1 MPAQPAR
8 RILGYDKGTQ
18 MVTVAG
24 RYGGQEVLPLG
35 ALPKSEVIAVAKYLG
50 IRFVGKNPMAMELA
64 KIHRAIV
71 DGDRVVR
78 YFTPDSVPPTP
89 DEPPTPTPQ
98 TPKEEPMPQN
108 PLKGSLAS
116 KIPPSPTG
124 LEEIV
129 RGIAT
134 DVVDSA
140 LQDFT
145 GGVDADKVGEI
156 VSPIVDGL
164 RHELTELVKANRPI
178 VNTIVVKDKPPRTL
192 KGTQHFMFPKVLGA
206 ISQGV
211 HLWLV
216 GSAGTG
222 KSTIGEQVAEALS
235 VPFSAVNC
243 TSAMTEGKFTGY
255 NDAMGVFR
263 STEFRRIFEGGGV
276 FVIDEVDNASP
287 NALGILNSAL
297 SNGFMAFADK
307 LVPKHPEFV
316 AIATGNT
323 YGSGATMEYVGRNP
337 IDGATIDRFV
347 QLEIPIDEKVEEA
360 MLASVGLE
368 QVVATKWLT
377 AVRKARANVAESGL
391 KVIVSP
397 RATLNGAKLL
407 QSGAFSMSEVFTA
420 TVTKGAKPDQA
431 TKIGE
436 GVTL

>member
-24 RYGGQEVLPLG
+24 RHGGQEVLPLG

-50 IRFVGKNPMAMELA
+50 IRFIGKNPMAHELA
-64 KIHRAIV
+64 KIHNAIIEGTRFLHYEPK
-71 DGDRVVR
+71 DELPRSP
-78 YFTPDSVPPTP
+78 FPTP
-89 DEPPTPTPQ
+89 KPTPTPT
-98 TPKEEPMPQN
+98 TPKEEPMPQ
-108 PLKGSLAS
+108 PT
-116 KIPPSPTG
+116 PTPSPMG

-134 DVVDSA
+134 DVVGSA

-156 VSPIVDGL
+156 VSPIMDGL

-178 VNTIVVKDKPPRTL
+178 VNTIVVKDKPPRPL

-206 ISQGV
+206 VSQGI

-222 KSTIGEQVAEALS
+222 KSTIGEQVAEALE

-368 QVVATKWLT
+368 QVIATKWLT
-377 AVRKARANVAESGL
+377 AVRKARTNVAESGL

-407 QSGAFSMSEVFTA
+407 RSGAFSMSEVFTA
-420 TVTKGAKPDQA
+420 TVTKGAKPDQVA
-431 TKIGE
+431 KIGA

>member
-8 RILGYDKGTQ
+8 RILGYDKGTE

-24 RYGGQEVLPLG
+24 RFGGQEVLPLG
-35 ALPKSEVIAVAKYLG
+35 SLPKSEVIAVAKYLG
-50 IRFVGKNPMAMELA
+50 IRFVGKNPMAMPLMQ
-64 KIHRAIV
+64 IHNAIV
-71 DGDRVVR
+71 NDIRVVR
-78 YFTPDSVPPTP
+78 FVEKAPEFTPSPTRK
-89 DEPPTPTPQ
+89 PTPT
-98 TPKEEPMPQN
+98 TPKEEPMPQ
-108 PLKGSLAS
+108 PK
-116 KIPPSPTG
+116 PTPSPTG

-134 DVVDSA
+134 DVVGSA

-156 VSPIVDGL
+156 VSPIMDGL
-164 RHELTELVKANRPI
+164 RHEMTELVKANRPI

-206 ISQGV
+206 VSQGI

-222 KSTIGEQVAEALS
+222 KSTIGEQVAEALA

-307 LVPKHPEFV
+307 LVPKHPDFV

-347 QLEIPIDEKVEEA
+347 QLEIPIDEKVEDA
-360 MLASVGLE
+360 MLASVGLDAII
-368 QVVATKWLT
+368 ATKWLT

-407 QSGAFSMSEVFTA
+407 RSGAFSMSEVFTA
-420 TVTKGAKPDQA
+420 TVTKGAKPDQVS
-431 TKIGE
+431 KIGA
-436 GVTL
+436 GITL

>member
-8 RILGYDKGTQ
+8 RVLGYDKGTQ
-18 MVTVAG
+18 MVTLQASH
-24 RYGGQEVLPLG
+24 GGQVVLPL
-35 ALPKSEVIAVAKYLG
+35 ASLPKSEVIAVAKFVG
-50 IRFVGKNPMAMELA
+50 IRFVGKNPMAMEIA
-64 KIHRAIV
+64 KIDKAIRNE
-71 DGDRVVR
+71 DEVV
-78 YFTPDSVPPTP
+78 YYDPTP
-89 DEPPTPTPQ
+89 SQSPQ
-98 TPKEEPMPQN
+98 PQPQPQSQPQPPKEGKMPQ
-108 PLKGSLAS
+108 PQPPRTPS
-116 KIPPSPTG
+116 PSPTG

-134 DVVDSA
+134 NVVDSA

-156 VSPIVDGL
+156 VSPIMEGL
-164 RHELTELVKANRPI
+164 RHEMTELVKTNRPI
-178 VNTIVVKDKPPRTL
+178 VTTVVVKDKPPRTL

-206 ISQGV
+206 VSQGT

-222 KSTIGEQVAEALS
+222 KSTLGEQVAEALN

-263 STEFRRIFEGGGV
+263 TTEFRRIFEGGGV

-307 LVPKHPEFV
+307 LVPKHDDFV

-347 QLEIPIDEKVEEA
+347 QLEIPIDEKVEDA
-360 MLASVGLE
+360 MLASVGLPE
-368 QVVATKWLT
+368 ALATSWLT
-377 AVRKARANVAESGL
+377 AVRQARLNVASSGL
-391 KVIVSP
+391 KIIVSP
-397 RATLNGAKLL
+397 RATMNGAKLL
-407 QSGAFSMSEVFTA
+407 RSGAFTMAEVFTA
-420 TVTKGAKPDQA
+420 TVTKGAKPDQVG
-431 TKIGE
+431 KIME
-436 GVTL
+436 GVSLK

>member
-18 MVTVAG
+18 MVTLQASH
-24 RYGGQEVLPLG
+24 GGQVVLPL
-35 ALPKSEVIAVAKYLG
+35 ASLPKSEVIAVAKFVG
-50 IRFVGKNPMAMELA
+50 ITFVGKNPMAMEIA
-64 KIHRAIV
+64 KIDKAIRN
-71 DGDRVVR
+71 GDKVVH
-78 YFTPDSVPPTP
+78 YDPTP
-89 DEPPTPTPQ
+89 APTPTPQ
-98 TPKEEPMPQN
+98 FGQPKTPKEEPMPT
-108 PLKGSLAS
+108 PTPT
-116 KIPPSPTG
+116 PPRTPSTTPMG

-134 DVVDSA
+134 DVVGSA

-156 VSPIVDGL
+156 VSPIMEGL
-164 RHELTELVKANRPI
+164 RHEMTELVKANRPI
-178 VNTIVVKDKPPRTL
+178 VTTVVVKDKPPRTL

-206 ISQGV
+206 VSQGT

-222 KSTIGEQVAEALS
+222 KSTLGEQVAEALN

-263 STEFRRIFEGGGV
+263 TTEFRRIFEGGGV

-307 LVPKHPEFV
+307 LVPKHDDFV

-347 QLEIPIDEKVEEA
+347 QLEIPIDEKVEDA
-360 MLASVGLE
+360 MLASVGLPE
-368 QVVATKWLT
+368 ALATSWLT
-377 AVRKARANVAESGL
+377 AVRKARQNVASSGL
-391 KVIVSP
+391 KIIVSP
-397 RATLNGAKLL
+397 RATMNGAKLL
-407 QSGAFSMSEVFTA
+407 RSGAFTMAEVFTA
-420 TVTKGAKPDQA
+420 TVTKGAKPDQVG
-431 TKIGE
+431 KIMD
-436 GVTL
+436 GVSLK

>member
-18 MVTVAG
+18 MVTLQASH
-24 RYGGQEVLPLG
+24 GGQVVLPL
-35 ALPKSEVIAVAKYLG
+35 ASLPKSEVIAVAKFVG
-50 IRFVGKNPMAMELA
+50 ITFVGKNPMAMEIA
-64 KIHRAIV
+64 KIDKAIRN
-71 DGDRVVR
+71 GDRFVH
-78 YFTPDSVPPTP
+78 YAPTP
-89 DEPPTPTPQ
+89 EPTPTPQ
-98 TPKEEPMPQN
+98 FGQPKTPKEEPMPT
-108 PLKGSLAS
+108 PT
-116 KIPPSPTG
+116 PPRTPSTTPMG

-134 DVVDSA
+134 DVVGSA

-156 VSPIVDGL
+156 VSPIMEGL
-164 RHELTELVKANRPI
+164 RHEMTELVKANRPI
-178 VNTIVVKDKPPRTL
+178 VTTVVVKDKPPRTL

-206 ISQGV
+206 VSQGT

-222 KSTIGEQVAEALS
+222 KSTLGEQVAEALN

-263 STEFRRIFEGGGV
+263 TTEFRRIFEGGGV

-307 LVPKHPEFV
+307 LVPKHDDFV

-347 QLEIPIDEKVEEA
+347 QLEIPIDEKVEDA
-360 MLASVGLE
+360 MLASVGLPE
-368 QVVATKWLT
+368 ALATSWLT
-377 AVRKARANVAESGL
+377 AVRKARQNVASSGL
-391 KVIVSP
+391 KIIVSP
-397 RATLNGAKLL
+397 RATMNGAKLL
-407 QSGAFSMSEVFTA
+407 RSGAFTMAEVFTA
-420 TVTKGAKPDQA
+420 TVTKGAKPDQVG
-431 TKIGE
+431 KIMD
-436 GVTL
+436 GVSLK